1 MCQFGWATGHPGY
14 TLFLRMFPHET
25 GILTSRLS
33 KVDGPPEC
41 GWAAPNLLRAWI
53 EQQQNNGIED
63 SLFFLPAYGPWDV
76 NPLLPLGWHLY
87 HWLPWFSSSSS
98 DCDNTSSFPGCPA
111 CTWQTVGPLSLHI
124 HIYIF
129 LSCWRTL
136 TDTTSLQQVI
146 CNEMNPVWTNG
157 QSNSNSKYV
166 HCIIYIKSNSTSITT
181 LTLFQLT
188 KAPLPE
194 ISFWITCS
202 FLHINTDYSRIS
214 LEHICNSQWWQK
226 RCPLPVQ

>member
-1 MCQFGWATGHPGY
+1 MWILSCPWVGIYTIGSPGS
-14 TLFLRMFPHET
+14 H
-25 GILTSRLS
+25 
-33 KVDGPPEC
+33 
-41 GWAAPNLLRAWI
+41 
-53 EQQQNNGIED
+53 
-63 SLFFLPAYGPWDV
+63 LPAQTATTPAAFLGVQLAPGRLWD
-76 NPLLPLGWHLY
+76 
-87 HWLPWFSSSSS
+87 
-98 DCDNTSSFPGCPA
+98 
-111 CTWQTVGPLSLHI
+111 LSASI
-124 HIYIF
+124 YIYIF

-202 FLHINTDYSRIS
+202 FLHVNTDYSRIS